1 MASLKKYTYFYYN
14 KSPVFDFSSQQGS
27 NARFNQIKVQWDP
40 LPPQYANGRLRVY
53 IIYY

>member
-27 NARFNQIKVQWDP
+27 NARFNQIKVQCDP
-40 LPPQYANGRLRVY
+40 LPPQYVNGRLCGY
-53 IIYY
+53 TIYY